1 MKFLRRLFSVFVD
14 PDLGRLYKLFLPY
27 KWQIALACVFLMG
40 AASMSSLTAT
50 LLGKL
55 TDLGFYQDEKWVI
68 FAAPSALI
76 GVSLLYAVSTV
87 MSSVLMAK
95 VSQSVLVTLRTQ
107 LFERMLHWPAATYQK
122 YTTGEVSSKFVNE
135 ANIALSGA
143 ANSIIV
149 LVRDVVQVIA
159 LLGVLFWH
167 NWHLTLVAFIVAP
180 ALALILRAISR
191 RMRRIVKN
199 SQEALASMISRVQ
212 ESYSAAQ
219 IVKVSNTYD
228 FEDERFSL
236 VNNRIRSL
244 AMKTIQTQSLSTPL
258 TQMVTMVAIAFVVGA
273 ALFEAQQGL
282 LTFGEFITFLAA
294 MLLLRTPIQALSGL
308 NGTFAAIGTASKSI
322 FTMLNAAPE
331 EDKGT
336 AELKNVRGEIRFDH
350 VSLRYPGADKD
361 ALHDINLTIKP
372 GEHVAFVGQS
382 GAGKSTIVNLVPRF
396 LEPMEGRVLIDGVDV
411 RDITLESLRNQIAMV
426 SQDTV
431 LLDASIRENITYG
444 LTNKTDAQIWE
455 ALKAAALDEFVKGLS
470 QGLDSRVGEAGGLLS
485 GGQKQRLAIARAFLK
500 DAAILI
506 FDEATSALDAEAESK
521 LAASF
526 KESAKGR
533 TVLTVAHR
541 LTTITGADKVA
552 VFADGA
558 VRELG
563 TPAELL
569 TQLRPFSPLLNQ
581 YKQGVSIHVDD

>member
-1 MKFLRRLFSVFVD
+1 MMQLIKRICSALVD
-14 PDLGRLYKLFLPY
+14 PDLGRLYKLLLPY
-27 KWQIALACVFLMG
+27 KWQVALACVFLMG
-40 AASMSSLTAT
+40 AASMSSITAT

-55 TDLGFYQDEKWVI
+55 TDLGFYQGEKWVI
-68 FAAPSALI
+68 FAAPAALI

-107 LFERMLHWPAATYQK
+107 LFERMLHWPAATYQQ

-167 NWHLTLVAFIVAP
+167 NWHLTLVAFVVAP
-180 ALALILRAISR
+180 VLALILRAINR

-212 ESYSAAQ
+212 ESYGAAR

-228 FEDERFSL
+228 FEDDRFSH

-258 TQMVTMVAIAFVVGA
+258 TQMVTMTAIAFVVGA
-273 ALFEAQQGL
+273 ALFEVQQGL

-322 FTMLNAAPE
+322 FTMLDADVE

-336 AELKNVRGEIRFDH
+336 VELKNVRGEILFEH
-350 VSLRYPGADKD
+350 VSLRYPGSDKD
-361 ALHDINLTIKP
+361 ALRDIDLTIKP

-396 LEPMEGRVLIDGVDV
+396 LEPTEGRVLIDGVDV
-411 RDITLESLRNQIAMV
+411 RDITLESLRSQIAVV

-431 LLDASIRENITYG
+431 LLDASIRENLTYG
-444 LTNKTDAQIWE
+444 LSNKSDDQIWE
-455 ALKAAALDEFVKGLS
+455 ALKAAALDEFVKGLP

-521 LAASF
+521 LKASF
-526 KESAKGR
+526 ENIAQGK
-533 TVLTVAHR
+533 TVITIAHR
-541 LTTITGADKVA
+541 FSTIRSTDTVYLFEAGSVIESGEMSSLASREGGHFHNLLRIQKV
-552 VFADGA
+552 
-558 VRELG
+558 E
-563 TPAELL
+563 P
-569 TQLRPFSPLLNQ
+569 
-581 YKQGVSIHVDD
+581 K

>member
-1 MKFLRRLFSVFVD
+1 MMQLIKRICSALVD
-14 PDLGRLYKLFLPY
+14 PDLGRLYKLLLPY
-27 KWQIALACVFLMG
+27 KWQVALACVFLMG
-40 AASMSSLTAT
+40 AASMSSITAT

-55 TDLGFYQDEKWVI
+55 TDLGFYQGEKWVI
-68 FAAPSALI
+68 FAAPAALI

-107 LFERMLHWPAATYQK
+107 LFERMLHWPAATYQQ

-167 NWHLTLVAFIVAP
+167 NWHLTLVAFVVAP
-180 ALALILRAISR
+180 VLALILRAINR

-212 ESYSAAQ
+212 ESYGAAR

-228 FEDERFSL
+228 FEDDRFSH

-258 TQMVTMVAIAFVVGA
+258 TQMVTMTAIAFVVGA
-273 ALFEAQQGL
+273 ALFEVQQGL

-322 FTMLNAAPE
+322 FTMLDADVE

-336 AELKNVRGEIRFDH
+336 VELKNVRGEILFEH
-350 VSLRYPGADKD
+350 VSLRYPGSDKD
-361 ALHDINLTIKP
+361 ALHDIDLTIKP

-396 LEPMEGRVLIDGVDV
+396 LEPTEGRVLIDGVDV
-411 RDITLESLRNQIAMV
+411 RDITLESLRSQIAVV

-431 LLDASIRENITYG
+431 LLDGSIRENLTYG
-444 LTNKTDAQIWE
+444 LANKSDDQIWD
-455 ALKAAALDEFVKGLS
+455 ALKAAALDDFVKRLP

-506 FDEATSALDAEAESK
+506 FDEATSALDAKAENK
-521 LAASF
+521 FMASF
-526 KESAKGR
+526 ESLAKGR

-541 LTTITGADKVA
+541 PTIIEV
-552 VFADGA
+552 VER
-558 VRELG
+558 VVVLNEG
-563 TPAELL
+563 TLMGNP
-569 TQLRPFSPLLNQ
+569 
-581 YKQGVSIHVDD
+581 

>member
-1 MKFLRRLFSVFVD
+1 MKLIRRLFAALVD
-14 PDLGRLYKLFLPY
+14 PDLGRLYKLLLPY
-27 KWQIALACVFLMG
+27 KWQIALACIFLMG

-107 LFERMLHWPAATYQK
+107 LFERMLHWPAANYQK

-219 IVKVSNTYD
+219 IVKISNTYD

-258 TQMVTMVAIAFVVGA
+258 TQMVTMAAIAFVVGA

-282 LTFGEFITFLAA
+282 LSFGEFITFLAA

-336 AELKNVRGEIRFDH
+336 VELKNVRGEIRFDH
-350 VSLRYPGADKD
+350 VSLRYPSADKD

-396 LEPMEGRVLIDGVDV
+396 LEPAEGRVLIDGVDV
-411 RDITLESLRNQIAMV
+411 RDINHSEARSPWCLRTPSSWMHPSART
-426 SQDTV
+426 SPT
-431 LLDASIRENITYG
+431 ASPTRRMLRSG
-444 LTNKTDAQIWE
+444 RRLR
-455 ALKAAALDEFVKGLS
+455 LRLS
-470 QGLDSRVGEAGGLLS
+470 MSS
-485 GGQKQRLAIARAFLK
+485 
-500 DAAILI
+500 
-506 FDEATSALDAEAESK
+506 
-521 LAASF
+521 
-526 KESAKGR
+526 
-533 TVLTVAHR
+533 
-541 LTTITGADKVA
+541 
-552 VFADGA
+552 
-558 VRELG
+558 
-563 TPAELL
+563 
-569 TQLRPFSPLLNQ
+569 
-581 YKQGVSIHVDD
+581 